1 MSRYFW
7 QILIIFCIVAVIAAL
22 FFFMNTPQGQYL
34 VEKVT
39 PDSGTSVDIQVPP
52 LGARL
57 VVLDNGLSVIIKED
71 KNAPVVSAQM
81 WVNAGSIT
89 EGKWLGAG
97 MSHILEHMLF
107 KGTTTR
113 SNSQI
118 AQEVQ
123 DKGCQINAYT
133 SFDRTV
139 YYISGPSSAWMTMTD
154 VLFDSMRNS
163 TLPSDE
169 YVKEQEVIRREF
181 AMGYDNPG
189 RMAMILMFEQAY
201 IRHPYKFPVI
211 GHIDVYNQLTRDDVM
226 EYYKK
231 MYVPQNITFVIV
243 GDVDSHAVEAKV
255 RELAAGW
262 KRGPL
267 PAPQIEPE
275 PPQLSMREVNQESNV
290 ELTRLNMAWHI
301 PDLTN
306 PDVPALD
313 VMSLILGQGRS
324 SRLYQQIREEK
335 SLVKSISAFA
345 YTPGY
350 PGIFGVSAICDPDKR
365 QKTVDSVLEMVE
377 QLKSKPVTQ
386 EELDKAKKSFLSDA
400 LSSRRTVEGIAA
412 ELGGNYFATRDLDF
426 TTGFLEDIQ
435 KVTAADV
442 MRVAKEYLKESN
454 LTVTSL
460 NPAGSLADKDE
471 KVTLGAER
479 SPVETFTLDNG
490 IRLLVCRDNRVP
502 FVTFR
507 AVALGGLLAETPEN
521 NGIGKL
527 LGKMILKGT
536 KKRSAVQLA
545 TEIESV
551 GGDISA
557 ESGNNSL
564 SVNVEVLKSEFD
576 LGLDIFSDVL
586 IHSQFPDEALA
597 REKDIQLAEIKAEQ
611 EQPMTIARNLLNRNI
626 FGEHPYALRVNGT
639 AESLSRIDRSKLQSF
654 YQNRF
659 SSEGLVIS
667 VFGDIDPSEVKK
679 KVESAF
685 KGLRK
690 GKDHLG
696 NLPAT
701 IPLTKGIT
709 VSEKVDK
716 SQAIVLFGF
725 NGVDVK
731 SPDRFALEIIEEASS
746 DLASRFFIRIRE
758 KMGLAYFVGA
768 RQFMGYQPGSFVFY
782 VGTDPKKVDAVKKE
796 MLAEIKDLAVKGLT
810 RAEFERAKAKLIG
823 AQQLSNQSAST
834 LAYKTALNELYGL
847 GPDFES
853 RYAEKI
859 NSLTLEEVNAIASK
873 YLSRE
878 GFVTVVVSPEIS
890 AQ

>member
-1 MSRYFW
+1 MTKYFW
-7 QILIIFCIVAVIAAL
+7 QVLSFFLLAV
-22 FFFMNTPQGQYL
+22 
-34 VEKVT
+34 VVVT
-39 PDSGTSVDIQVPP
+39 AVVIYKKNLAGSSTGMRTKHVNENEIQVPP

-139 YYISGPSSAWMTMTD
+139 YYISGPADAWKTMTD

-163 TLPSDE
+163 TLPPDE

-181 AMGYDNPG
+181 AMGYDNPD

-201 IRHPYKFPVI
+201 TRHPYRFPVI
-211 GHIDVYNQLTRDDVM
+211 GHIDVYNQLSRDDVM

-231 MYVPQNITFVIV
+231 MYVPQNITFVIA

-262 KRGPL
+262 KRGAL
-267 PAPQIEPE
+267 PPAQIEPE
-275 PPQLSMREVNQESNV
+275 PPQLSKRVVHQESNV
-290 ELTRLNMAWHI
+290 QLTRLNMAWHI
-301 PDLTN
+301 PDLTH

-313 VMSLILGQGRS
+313 VMALILGQGRS
-324 SRLYQQIREEK
+324 SRLYQEVRENK

-350 PGIFGVSAICDPDKR
+350 PGLFGVSAICDPDKR
-365 QKTVDSVLEMVE
+365 QAAIDAILEMVE
-377 QLKSKPVTQ
+377 QLKSKPVTN
-386 EELDKAKKSFLSDA
+386 EELDKAKKSFVSSA
-400 LSSRRTVEGIAA
+400 LGGRRTVEGLAA
-412 ELGGNYFATRDLDF
+412 ELGSNYFATRDLDF
-426 TTGFLEDIQ
+426 TTGYLEDLQ

-442 MRVAKEYLKESN
+442 MRVAKEYLNDTN
-454 LTVTSL
+454 LTITSL
-460 NPAGSLADKDE
+460 NPAGSLQDASQKSAV
-471 KVTLGAER
+471 VTER
-479 SPVETFTLDNG
+479 SAVESFTLDNG

-502 FVTFR
+502 FVSFR
-507 AVALGGLLAETPEN
+507 AVTLGGLLAETREN

-536 KKRSAVQLA
+536 KKRSAAQIA

-551 GGDISA
+551 GGHISA

-564 SVNVEVLKSEFD
+564 SVNVEVLKTEFD
-576 LGLDIFSDVL
+576 LGLDIFADVL
-586 IHSQFPDEALA
+586 LRPQFPDEALA
-597 REKDIQLAEIKAEQ
+597 REKDVQLAEIKAEQ
-611 EQPMTIARNLLNRNI
+611 EQPMTIARNLLNKNI
-626 FGEHPYALRVNGT
+626 FGEHPYSLRVNGT
-639 AESLSRIDRSKLQSF
+639 EESVAGIDRQQLITF
-654 YQNRF
+654 YQDRI
-659 SSEGLVIS
+659 SPEGLVIA
-667 VFGDIDPSEVKK
+667 VFGDVDPVQVKK
-679 KVESAF
+679 KVEAAF
-685 KGLRK
+685 KGLVS
-690 GKDHLG
+690 GKNHQT
-696 NLPAT
+696 NVSPAG
-701 IPLTKGIT
+701 PLTKGVAI
-709 VSEKVDK
+709 SEKVDK
-716 SQAIVLFGF
+716 SQAILLFGF

-731 SPDRFALEIIEEASS
+731 SPDRFALEVIEEASS

-768 RQFMGYQPGSFVFY
+768 RQFLGYQPGSFVFY

-796 MLAEIKDLAVKGLT
+796 MLSEIKDLAVKGLT
-810 RAEFERAKAKLIG
+810 PVEFERAKAKLIG
-823 AQQLSNQSAST
+823 AQQLANQSAST

-847 GPDFES
+847 GTGFEDQ
-853 RYAEKI
+853 YARKI
-859 NSLTLEEVNAIASK
+859 RSLTLDEVNAVAKK
-873 YLSRE
+873 YLNTE
-878 GFVTVVVSPEIS
+878 NFVTVVVSP
-890 AQ
+890 